1 MRTCL
6 STQMKFQISDD
17 ETLKHVIKV
26 TVLIRKSEL
35 SVPLTGLWP
44 RMTSVDLRASS

>member
-1 MRTCL
+1 M

-17 ETLKHVIKV
+17 ETLKLVIKV

-35 SVPLTGLWP
+35 SALLTGLWP
-44 RMTSVDLRASS
+44 RRTSVDLRAS